1 MQIVNAYRPI
11 ISQQIERSL
20 KKIAQA
26 VIADNLQAGMLHLF
40 FGETIANGYNHGNS
54 HYYESYYAQISTV
67 LAKWLSLQLLET
79 DNTLFGELFTKT
91 THAAKTVQEHVTKL
105 SALGAPSPLVTHTA
119 FFPAVYP
126 APFRG
131 IIYGLK
137 ASYSPYP
144 KMTPDS
150 TTQADSVHSLLVWA
164 LERSKQRMLVSLHDA
179 SDFDTLQELQATRH
193 TEHQLNILDA
203 LTQGYEDT
211 FFHSPAD
218 VNTFTP
224 RSTVQTKINYDGI
237 RFCSYETFLHLSDS
251 KSLENIPFAATN
263 ILNQLNSDY
272 LHHGLTLSAK
282 ELALFLKLHRSKLSS
297 ELMITEESAEEF
309 YKTALGRSILQRY
322 VSDDQL
328 QHIVRHHTMLNTEKN
343 ERKEWHYHLVK
354 NNLPPRLQTR
364 IKKMVFPLHE
374 MYVVTLNN
382 RKEFFNDLKPL
393 YKHLGYN
400 FDGYFSCFAHLLLDA
415 GCNVKYVTRAYE
427 RFTYTQNYLRRYSF
441 IDHKQ
446 HYTLDLKFLHDFY
459 VVLHPLIVRFFYVLK
474 QPKNKKEA
482 KKVSNII
489 LKSILSYNLDTSTNL
504 THLAKLLNAL
514 TMKLEKSILMQEE
527 VLAKINRQSSLISI
541 LVLCED
547 RELQIDDIVL
557 HTIKH
562 TLNVK
567 EKHLEMAS
575 NMMIKESYIDLCS
588 DLSNSMKYPLFHT
601 PNQVKEL
608 AKERFNFKVSILAHN
623 NPLALLGPSLS
634 SVCIDL
640 GSIYHHQQLNP
651 SFMNLCIYDDDQL
664 VLWGL
669 LCRAYD
675 HENDKIIYILNNF
688 QGSINNHRVKPKQ
701 VQNAVLD
708 TLREFIEINRI
719 DAIFMKDQY
728 FNAIN
733 LCEGLPP
740 MQTVRNKLLLERN
753 ARLDFEVNSQ
763 GVVQQEK
770 FYVLE
775 GVKKG
780 S

>member
-1 MQIVNAYRPI
+1 MKNPTYSKKSIQCILSVDYSMQIVNAYRPI

-105 SALGAPSPLVTHTA
+105 SALGVPSPLVTHTA

-137 ASYSPYP
+137 ASYSPCP
-144 KMTPDS
+144 KMTADS

-211 FFHSPAD
+211 FFRSPAD

-224 RSTVQTKINYDGI
+224 SAAIQTKINYEGI

-282 ELALFLKLHRSKLSS
+282 ELALFLKLHHSTLSS
-297 ELMITEESAEEF
+297 ELMITEESAEAF

-343 ERKEWHYHLVK
+343 ERKE
-354 NNLPPRLQTR
+354 
-364 IKKMVFPLHE
+364 
-374 MYVVTLNN
+374 
-382 RKEFFNDLKPL
+382 
-393 YKHLGYN
+393 
-400 FDGYFSCFAHLLLDA
+400 
-415 GCNVKYVTRAYE
+415 
-427 RFTYTQNYLRRYSF
+427 
-441 IDHKQ
+441 
-446 HYTLDLKFLHDFY
+446 
-459 VVLHPLIVRFFYVLK
+459 
-474 QPKNKKEA
+474 
-482 KKVSNII
+482 
-489 LKSILSYNLDTSTNL
+489 
-504 THLAKLLNAL
+504 
-514 TMKLEKSILMQEE
+514 
-527 VLAKINRQSSLISI
+527 
-541 LVLCED
+541 
-547 RELQIDDIVL
+547 
-557 HTIKH
+557 
-562 TLNVK
+562 
-567 EKHLEMAS
+567 
-575 NMMIKESYIDLCS
+575 
-588 DLSNSMKYPLFHT
+588 
-601 PNQVKEL
+601 
-608 AKERFNFKVSILAHN
+608 
-623 NPLALLGPSLS
+623 
-634 SVCIDL
+634 
-640 GSIYHHQQLNP
+640 
-651 SFMNLCIYDDDQL
+651 
-664 VLWGL
+664 
-669 LCRAYD
+669 
-675 HENDKIIYILNNF
+675 
-688 QGSINNHRVKPKQ
+688 
-701 VQNAVLD
+701 
-708 TLREFIEINRI
+708 
-719 DAIFMKDQY
+719 
-728 FNAIN
+728 
-733 LCEGLPP
+733 
-740 MQTVRNKLLLERN
+740 
-753 ARLDFEVNSQ
+753 
-763 GVVQQEK
+763 
-770 FYVLE
+770 
-775 GVKKG
+775 
-780 S
+780 